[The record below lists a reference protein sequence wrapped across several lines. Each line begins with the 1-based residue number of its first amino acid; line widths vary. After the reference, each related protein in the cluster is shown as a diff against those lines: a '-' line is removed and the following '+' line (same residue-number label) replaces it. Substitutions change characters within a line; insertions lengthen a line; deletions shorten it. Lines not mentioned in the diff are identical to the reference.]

1 MKKLLLTVVT
11 TCTLLFAQAQ
21 CPVYFSYTQ
30 SGSTTVFTNLSPLS
44 SLNTWS
50 WDFGD
55 GNTSTLQNPTHTYSN
70 GIYSPCL
77 TATLFDTTT
86 GFSCTAIYCD
96 SILIGNGQ
104 TASWDCNPNML
115 GCFDPGTGLGQYTSL
130 SACQSACSVTNSWD
144 CSPVSGCYDPG
155 TGQGAFST
163 YSSCDT
169 ACTMGITNF
178 ACMGGVAPGV
188 TSCVG
193 PGNFVMGTTYVMGV
207 YSTMAACIADSCNVT
222 VMTTSWDCDPLTGCY
237 DPGTG
242 NGQYSTFSAC
252 QSVCT
257 PVFSLPCDSMTATGT
272 QFQITMGVNIPN
284 TIIDYWVT
292 TALNSTVLQVDSSTN
307 IHTVYQNTLGMP
319 YDTLITCIDYSDATG
334 YSTCCV
340 TWIWDAGSGSWA
352 RMGSVTSVVELNLD
366 NKNLIKIVDVLGR
379 ETFPKS
385 NEILFYIYED
395 GTIEKKYIA
404 E

>member
-1 MKKLLLTVVT
+1 MKKLLLTAVT
-11 TCTLLFAQAQ
+11 TFVAFTILFAQAPCQ
-21 CPVYFSYTQ
+21 ANFSYTQ
-30 SGSTTVFTNLSPLS
+30 SGSTTVFTDLSTS
-44 SLNTWS
+44 SSWNTYS

-55 GNTSTLQNPTHTYSN
+55 GNASTLQNPTHTYSN
-70 GIYSPCL
+70 GVYSPCL
-77 TATLFDTTT
+77 TVTFFDTLTNVI
-86 GFSCTAIYCD
+86 CTSIYCD

-104 TASWDCNPNML
+104 TA
-115 GCFDPGTGLGQYTSL
+115 
-130 SACQSACSVTNSWD
+130 SWD

-292 TALNSTVLQVDSSTN
+292 TALNSSVLQVDSSTN
-307 IHTVYQNTLGMP
+307 IHTVYQNTLGIP
-319 YDTLITCIDYSDATG
+319 YDTLITCIDYVDATG

-340 TWIWDAGSGSWA
+340 TWIWDTASVVWA
-352 RMGSVTSVVELNLD
+352 KMGSVTSVVELNLD
-366 NKNLIKIVDVLGR
+366 NKNLIKIVDVLGS

-395 GTIEKKYIA
+395 GTIEKIYIA